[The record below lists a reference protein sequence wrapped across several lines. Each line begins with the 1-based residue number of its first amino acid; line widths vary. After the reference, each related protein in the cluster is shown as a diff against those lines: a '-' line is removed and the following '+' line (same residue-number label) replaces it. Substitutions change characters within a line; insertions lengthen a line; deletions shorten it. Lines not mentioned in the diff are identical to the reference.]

1 MFKRG
6 SLILPLLTLLA
17 LAHPLLAAEGAE
29 QQPGLIDFDLSAII
43 WVLISFTIVLVV
55 LYKSAWKNVLAG
67 LKAREEKIS
76 GDIKEAEAAR
86 AKAEALLKDH
96 MAKLAGA
103 DDQIRQM
110 LNKAAG
116 DGEKIAAAIH
126 AQAQADAEAERDKTR
141 KEIEAAKREAIRQV
155 YEQAADMATA
165 VASKI
170 IGRNLTAA
178 DQQDLVNQTLG
189 QLEALGRK

>member
-1 MFKRG
+1 MIVRFVRG
-6 SLILPLLTLLA
+6 GICLALMSLA
-17 LAHPLLAAEGAE
+17 LAACAPAGQAVRANDDGTNIGMSNGIV
-29 QQPGLIDFDLSAII
+29 GL
-43 WVLISFTIVLVV
+43 TIEKKTGHVTSMKYV
-55 LYKSAWKNVLAG
+55 AG
-67 LKAREEKIS
+67 
-76 GDIKEAEAAR
+76 G
-86 AKAEALLKDH
+86 
-96 MAKLAGA
+96 
-103 DDQIRQM
+103 
-110 LNKAAG
+110 
-116 DGEKIAAAIH
+116 
-126 AQAQADAEAERDKTR
+126 